1 MTAVWV
7 GGTFDQLHIGHLH
20 LLRAA
25 RALGDVTVAVN
36 TDDFVEAY
44 KGRRPVQPLEHRLEV
59 VDSIRWATQIQV
71 NPGGVAQPDLI
82 LRSRAGTIVIG
93 DDWWPQEKYLPQ
105 LCVDQDWL
113 DRNAIR
119 VVYVARV
126 GGHSS
131 TRQRA
136 ALAP

>member
-7 GGTFDQLHIGHLH
+7 GGTFDQLHQGHLH
-20 LLRAA
+20 LLRVA
-25 RALGDVTVAVN
+25 RVFGELTVAVN

-59 VDSIRWATQIQV
+59 IDSIRWVKQIQI
-71 NPGGVAQPDLI
+71 NPGGIAQPDLI
-82 LRSRAGTIVIG
+82 VRSRADTIVIG
-93 DDWWPQEKYLPQ
+93 DDWTPTTYPPQ
-105 LCVDQDWL
+105 LSVNQDWL

-126 GGHSS
+126 GAHSS

-136 ALAP
+136 TLAP